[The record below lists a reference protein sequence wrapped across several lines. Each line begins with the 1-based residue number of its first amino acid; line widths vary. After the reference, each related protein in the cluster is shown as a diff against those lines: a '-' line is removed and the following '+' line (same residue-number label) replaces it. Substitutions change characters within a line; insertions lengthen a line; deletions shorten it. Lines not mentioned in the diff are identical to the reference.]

1 MAIEIALSAAV
12 RANLL
17 SLMMTQDLI
26 GRTQGRLST
35 GLKVASAIDNARA
48 FFEAKAL
55 SDSASDMTAKKEGID
70 QAISSVTA
78 ALSAI
83 ESLDSIAQQMKGLT
97 ISGRTSTG
105 AELSELVT
113 QFNELRSQ
121 INNLTKD
128 ADYQGLNLI
137 NGTGSKLEVS
147 FSNDTTSVLT
157 INSVDLRSTSL
168 GLNIR
173 AAANWSVVANIDSAL
188 KDVTSAVSTLR
199 GKAKLLG
206 SNVALLQNRLQFT
219 TEYVNTLESGAG
231 KLTLAE
237 INEEGANLVALQVR
251 QQLGI
256 QALAF
261 AGQSEQSILQLFR

>member
-1 MAIEIALSAAV
+1 MAVEIALSAAV

-17 SLMMTQDLI
+17 SLARTQDLV

-35 GLKVASAIDNARA
+35 GLKVGSAIDNARA

-55 SDSASDMTAKKEGID
+55 SDAAADMTAKKEGID
-70 QAISSVTA
+70 QAISSVST

-83 ESLDSIAQQMKGLT
+83 ESLDGIVQQMKGLT

-105 AELSELVT
+105 SELAELVK
-113 QFNELRSQ
+113 QFNELRTQ
-121 INNLTKD
+121 INNMTKD

-137 NGTGSKLEVS
+137 NGTGFKLEVS

-157 INSVDLRSTSL
+157 INSVDLRATTL

-173 AAANWSVVANIDSAL
+173 SAANWSVVANIDSAL
-188 KDVTSAVSTLR
+188 KEAKSAISTLR
-199 GKAKLLG
+199 GKAQALG
-206 SNVALLQNRLQFT
+206 SNIALLQNRLQFT
-219 TEYVNTLESGAG
+219 AEYVNTLEGGAG

>member
-1 MAIEIALSAAV
+1 MALEIALSAAV

-17 SLMMTQDLI
+17 SLARTQILV

-35 GLKVASAIDNARA
+35 GLKVGSAIDNARA

-70 QAISSVTA
+70 QAISSVTT

-83 ESLDSIAQQMKGLT
+83 ESLDNIAQQMKGLT
-97 ISGRTSTG
+97 ISARTSTG
-105 AELSELVT
+105 SELTALVD
-113 QFNELRSQ
+113 QFNELRTQ
-121 INNLTKD
+121 IDNMTKD

-137 NGTGSKLEVS
+137 DGTGTKLEVS
-147 FSNDTTSVLT
+147 FSTDTTSVLT
-157 INSVDLRSTSL
+157 INSVDLRSSSL
-168 GLNIR
+168 GLDI
-173 AAANWSVVANIDSAL
+173 ASAVNWSLTVNIDSAL
-188 KDVTSAVSTLR
+188 AGVKAAISTLR
-199 GKAKLLG
+199 GKAQSLG

-219 TEYVNTLESGAG
+219 SEYVNTLEEGAG
-231 KLTLAE
+231 KLTLAD

>member
-1 MAIEIALSAAV
+1 MSAEIALSAAV

-17 SLMMTQDLI
+17 SLASTQELI

-35 GLKVASAIDNARA
+35 GLRVGNVIDDARS

-55 SDSASDMTAKKEGID
+55 TDYARDMTAKKEGID
-70 QAISSVTA
+70 QAISSVTT

-83 ESLDSIAQQMKGLT
+83 ESMDNIVAQMKGLT
-97 ISGRTSTG
+97 ISARTSTG
-105 AELSELVT
+105 TELAELVK
-113 QFNELRSQ
+113 QFNELRTQ
-121 INNLTKD
+121 IDNMAKD

-147 FSNDTTSVLT
+147 FSTDTTSVLT
-157 INSVDLRSTSL
+157 INSVDLRSSSL
-168 GLNIR
+168 GLNIQ
-173 AAANWSVVANIDSAL
+173 AAANWSLAANIDSAL
-188 KDVTSAVSTLR
+188 KEVNAAVSSLR
-199 GKAKLLG
+199 GKAQSLG
-206 SNVALLQNRLQFT
+206 SNIALLQTRLQFT
-219 TEYVNTLESGAG
+219 AEYVNTLEGGAG

-261 AGQSEQSILQLFR
+261 AGQSEQAILQLFR